1 MINTTT
7 THSASVESRGPHVL
21 IPRNNDTSADGHP
34 PRYACHRC
42 GATSYRA
49 LMARGL
55 DGAMRPSGRHAC
67 TGCRFEFGQVA
78 EWMGDSADAL
88 PA

>member
-1 MINTTT
+1 MIQTTT
-7 THSASVESRGPHVL
+7 STPSGELRGPHVL
-21 IPRNNDTSADGHP
+21 VPRGGDGATDNRP

-55 DGAMRPSGRHAC
+55 DGAMRPSGRYAC
-67 TGCRFEFGQVA
+67 TGCRLEFGQVA
-78 EWMGDSADAL
+78 DWMRSGAVTA
-88 PA
+88 

>member
-1 MINTTT
+1 MIQTTT
-7 THSASVESRGPHVL
+7 STFAVESRGSHVL
-21 IPRNNDTSADGHP
+21 MARGGDAAPDNRP

-55 DGAMRPSGRHAC
+55 DGAMRASGRYAC
-67 TGCRFEFGQVA
+67 TGCRLEFGQVA
-78 EWMGDSADAL
+78 QWMGAA
-88 PA
+88 AETA

>member
-7 THSASVESRGPHVL
+7 HSSPADARGPHVL
-21 IPRNNDTSADGHP
+21 IPRGPDMDTDGHP

-49 LMARGL
+49 LVARGL

-67 TGCRFEFGQVA
+67 SGCRLEFGHVA
-78 EWMGDSADAL
+78 EWMGESPAAL
-88 PA
+88 SD